1 VTRGPTADRRLTP
14 ATARIA
20 LRGQA
25 EAPALTDG
33 VPARVV
39 LPVANLLA
47 RPGGPRDRQVLYGAE
62 ILVIDRDAGHAFVQ
76 AAADG
81 YCGWLDAD
89 ALREGGAEAA
99 THRVSAPATHLYPE
113 ATIKVIESNWLPMN
127 ARLRVIAAEGALW
140 LTEAGYVPA
149 PHLQPLTEVAA
160 DPVTVAESLL
170 GSPYLWGGNSRAGV
184 DCSGLVQL
192 AHHAAGRACPG
203 DSDLQAHAFAG
214 VLGQPLAEAEPL
226 RRGDLVFWK
235 GHVALVVDAARLV
248 HANGHTMSVA
258 YEGITEAIN
267 RIAAQ
272 GGGPV
277 TVRARPD

>member
-1 VTRGPTADRRLTP
+1 MTAGPTRDRRLTP
-14 ATARIA
+14 ATARVA

-25 EAPALTDG
+25 EAPTLTEG
-33 VPARVV
+33 APARVV
-39 LPVANLLA
+39 QPVANLLA
-47 RPGGPRDRQVLYGAE
+47 RPGGPRDRQLLYGAE
-62 ILVIDRDAGHAFVQ
+62 VLVIDHDAGHAFVQ
-76 AAADG
+76 AGADG
-81 YCGWLDAD
+81 YCGWLIEAT
-89 ALREGGAEAA
+89 LREGAEAA

-113 ATIKVIESNWLPMN
+113 ASIKVLETGWLPMN
-127 ARLRVIAAEGALW
+127 ARLRVIAAEGPLW
-140 LTEAGYVPA
+140 RTEAGYVPA
-149 PHLQPLTEVAA
+149 PHLCPLTEVAA

-214 VLGQPLAEAEPL
+214 PLGRVLAEAEPL

-235 GHVALVVDAARLV
+235 GHVALVADAARLI

-258 YEGITEAIN
+258 YEGISEAIA
-267 RIAAQ
+267 RIMAQ

-277 TVRARPD
+277 TLRARPL